1 MSAKKLSRQRRKQL
15 ANIAAGLCQR
25 CPDPL
30 ATTCLCLRHAVQVRE
45 DARRRKHVKK
55 RSRSKTYILEYT
67 APYQIT

>member
-1 MSAKKLSRQRRKQL
+1 MKPLSRQRRKQL

-30 ATTCLCLRHAVQVRE
+30 ATNCHCLRHAVQARE
-45 DARRRKHVKK
+45 AARRRHKVRK
-55 RSRSKTYILEYT
+55 RGRSKTYVLEYT